1 MPLSS
6 GLLVTAAH
14 ALSVH
19 SRPPTGPPFSAFG
32 ANDSVLSHMSLC
44 PAHHIRSLSTLLA
57 SCGHGVIRLG
67 HWRSALSGCK
77 PNVCH
82 CHCSFYLAVALY
94 GCFRPPITISPP
106 LEEPSPR
113 CQCPSGRA
121 AEWGTSGWPLPPPRS
136 ARVFVCALLCV
147 VCCLL
152 DCLCPLGSP
161 TALRLLCCR
170 VQPMPPFSLSASD
183 CLQFSAPL
191 TPLSWTQKQC
201 CLMNVLLSLLVWA
214 PSFSACV
221 ASLTLFALSALFEFF
236 KAEIFSAHFRHN
248 VQMLFPFACFAARM
262 NGSR

>member
-121 AEWGTSGWPLPPPRS
+121 AEWGTSGPRS

-152 DCLCPLGSP
+152 DCLCPINSP
-161 TALRLLCCR
+161 TALVC
-170 VQPMPPFSLSASD
+170 
-183 CLQFSAPL
+183 
-191 TPLSWTQKQC
+191 
-201 CLMNVLLSLLVWA
+201 
-214 PSFSACV
+214 CV
-221 ASLTLFALSALFEFF
+221 AVYS
-236 KAEIFSAHFRHN
+236 RCP
-248 VQMLFPFACFAARM
+248 LFPSRHLIAFSFRLPLPLCPGCRSSAA
-262 NGSR
+262 